1 MIYTIV
7 GSYVPKTSTIKLQSI
22 PLINLSSIPQS
33 AHDRHLKQYS
43 VLNTRLTLDQH
54 SYQHLIKCQPTH
66 MYQLTLD
73 SVCAKISWLLSD
85 VKSHLSINQQ
95 LDRVLIKCRWKV
107 YWWTSDQ
114 GFFSTHDPY
123 GSYRVKHLLYHKDF
137 LPFICTTLLCI
148 CQSKLHNSTIRKNEL
163 TTAVLIRVS
172 WFSYVKDC
180 SVTKHY
186 TDVSIWVGLE
196 PCHAWYISSVY
207 DMCFMKPC
215 IL

>member
-1 MIYTIV
+1 MLSLIWV
-7 GSYVPKTSTIKLQSI
+7 STNN
-22 PLINLSSIPQS
+22 LIEYWSSADERCI
-33 AHDRHLKQYS
+33 DGHL
-43 VLNTRLTLDQH
+43 T
-54 SYQHLIKCQPTH
+54 
-66 MYQLTLD
+66 
-73 SVCAKISWLLSD
+73 
-85 VKSHLSINQQ
+85 
-95 LDRVLIKCRWKV
+95 KV
-107 YWWTSDQ
+107 V
-114 GFFSTHDPY
+114 FSTHDPY

-163 TTAVLIRVS
+163 TPAVLKWHFFIVVS

-215 IL
+215 IQWSCSFQCLSNQLLCQLQYYSSF